1 MSRIF
6 KLGARLTKPYVILVK
21 HSYLI
26 CGYLKM
32 HTITITIPDD
42 RLVKLQETATRLGI
56 SLEELILMGVEEI
69 LNQPEQNFQSAVDYV
84 LEKNAE
90 LYKRLA

>member
-1 MSRIF
+1 
-6 KLGARLTKPYVILVK
+6 
-21 HSYLI
+21 
-26 CGYLKM
+26 M

>member
-1 MSRIF
+1 
-6 KLGARLTKPYVILVK
+6 
-21 HSYLI
+21 
-26 CGYLKM
+26 M

-69 LNQPEQNFQSAVDYV
+69 LNQPEQTFQSAVDYV
-84 LEKNAE
+84 LKKNAE

>member
-1 MSRIF
+1 MN
-6 KLGARLTKPYVILVK
+6 
-21 HSYLI
+21 
-26 CGYLKM
+26 
-32 HTITITIPDD
+32 TITITIPDD

-69 LNQPEQNFQSAVDYV
+69 LNQPEQTFQSAVDYV